1 MKNEG
6 FLKQTSISGIK
17 RKLTKI
23 KSRVKKGKHGY
34 NKNKKKDS
42 MLPVEK
48 FDICCLVGSNK
59 LVYLQID
66 ENGKFRAESYYS
78 NVGLQTRPK

>member
-1 MKNEG
+1 
-6 FLKQTSISGIK
+6 
-17 RKLTKI
+17 
-23 KSRVKKGKHGY
+23 
-34 NKNKKKDS
+34 

-59 LVYLQID
+59 LIYLQID
-66 ENGKFRAESYYS
+66 EHGKFRAESYYS